1 MFLENIVPESSK
13 LCKALPGL
21 NSGSSP
27 CSMVFPDKSSTFKVL
42 MENILDE
49 GKVPI
54 SPELLRLKTNKEDNF
69 STPVKEF
76 IIGWLNIQ
84 YSRISF
90 ESDRNFGTR
99 ELAIGPVTQQYD
111 SFSSRRECLEL
122 ELLTS
127 ETEMLT

>member
-1 MFLENIVPESSK
+1 
-13 LCKALPGL
+13 
-21 NSGSSP
+21 
-27 CSMVFPDKSSTFKVL
+27 MVFPDKSSTFKVL

-84 YSRISF
+84 FSRISF